1 MIKYACILLIS
12 VFISSISQI
21 ILKKAAMKHYDSFLK
36 EYMNPLVIIAYAV
49 FVLATFLSV
58 IAYKYIPLSLGSVLE
73 ATSYVYVT
81 IYGVVIF
88 NEKISARRL
97 CALGFIL
104 IGIIVYS
111 LWG

>member
-1 MIKYACILLIS
+1 MIKYVCILLIS

-58 IAYKYIPLSLGSVLE
+58 IAYKCIPLSLGSVLE